1 MYLSPDDRITLL
13 RLPNT
18 LAGDAALTIVIQ
30 VIVTWLIEWLAV
42 TSDLRSGKVAPLAWR
57 CGPKARWILG
67 LPRTGED
74 GGETRGSSREGER
87 DSSDNR
93 HSTSNRKANAAPT
106 RSPRMPLLAHPLR
119 IIAVLVPSFI
129 LIWPPSIGIL
139 IALGTAMGDG
149 DYLYP
154 SRWTPQ
160 IFKLV
165 FGAVLG
171 LLTTPVMALFW
182 VVREGV
188 GGGLA

>member
-42 TSDLRSGKVAPLAWR
+42 TSDLRAGKIAPLAWP
-57 CGPKARWILG
+57 CGPKTRWILG
-67 LPRTGED
+67 LPRSGGGYDGE
-74 GGETRGSSREGER
+74 RGSSREGER
-87 DSSDNR
+87 ESSDNR
-93 HSTSNRKANAAPT
+93 HSTSHRKRSPT
-106 RSPRMPLLAHPLR
+106 PAKSPRMSLLSHPLR
-119 IIAVLVPSFI
+119 IVAVLVPSFC

-165 FGAVLG
+165 FGAVVG

-188 GGGLA
+188 GGGM

>member
-42 TSDLRSGKVAPLAWR
+42 TSDLRAGKVAPVSFP
-57 CGPKARWILG
+57 CGPKTRWILG
-67 LPRTGED
+67 LPRSSSGDDE
-74 GGETRGSSREGER
+74 RASSREGD
-87 DSSDNR
+87 DSNR
-93 HSTSNRKANAAPT
+93 ESTSASHRKRPQTPT
-106 RSPRMPLLAHPLR
+106 KSPRMPLLHHPLR

-129 LIWPPSIGIL
+129 LVWPPSIGIL
-139 IALGTAMGDG
+139 IALGTALGDG
-149 DYLYP
+149 DYVYP
-154 SRWTPQ
+154 TRWTPE

-188 GGGLA
+188 GGGMG